1 MPPPPTPGFADKGGA
16 SAGAPPPPQP
26 GLADLQSSSSTSG
39 SETGSTGLSDEA
51 QKRQGANIGQVAQ
64 AQAGAREAGAQY
76 GTLQADQAAQRSQT
90 LLAEASTGIEKA
102 AAQIALQDEIQQRVD
117 KRMTAGAE
125 WKPDRSEL
133 FHNDHGVA
141 FGLMAAVAAMAGAWM
156 QGRGLTGQNPYLPTI
171 MHMIDDNVQA
181 QVRANSATM
190 QQLREQKGDIK
201 AAIVEL
207 KQRQLHFAQ
216 LRLDGLALKD
226 QSDLMR
232 AGVEKTRQDMQA
244 QDAKWEQEKR
254 QALERTETRKVTSSF
269 TKSTSPNPLA
279 SKEPGERTPE
289 QGKAQ
294 GAVDAINDFGKKA
307 GLIRDKNG
315 KWTVGGGAF
324 PPAMLEKINPF
335 ADDSIKSAHEAAVEA
350 YGRLQ
355 SGGVIGDKE
364 REAFNEQLGGKT
376 TTRAQLAAR
385 LNAAQVALDARLR
398 SSDEVANKR
407 KTTIP
412 EAWKVQR

>member
-1 MPPPPTPGFADKGGA
+1 MPPPPSPGIADKGG
-16 SAGAPPPPQP
+16 SAGSAAPPPQP
-26 GLADLQSSSSTSG
+26 GLADQQSSSSTHG
-39 SETGSTGLSDEA
+39 SETGSTGLSAEA
-51 QKRQGANIGQVAQ
+51 QQRQGANITAVAG

-76 GTLQADQAAQRSQT
+76 GTLQANQAADRSK
-90 LLAEASTGIEKA
+90 LLLQQASEGIEKT
-102 AAQIALQDEIQQRVD
+102 AAQLAIQDEIQRRVD
-117 KRMTAGAE
+117 HRMTAGAE

-141 FGLMAAVAAMAGAWM
+141 FGLMAAVAAMAGGWM
-156 QGRGLTGQNPYLPTI
+156 QGRGLAGQNPYLPTI
-171 MHMIDDNVQA
+171 FKMIDDNVSA
-181 QVRANSATM
+181 QVRSNSATM
-190 QQLREQKGDIK
+190 QQLRDQKGDIK

-216 LRLDGLALKD
+216 MRLDGLAMKD
-226 QSDLMR
+226 SSDLMR

-269 TKSTSPNPLA
+269 TQETKPNPNA
-279 SKEPGERTPE
+279 NAERTPE
-289 QGKAQ
+289 QGKAMA
-294 GAVDAINDFGKKA
+294 AVDAINDFGKKA
-307 GLIRDKNG
+307 GLTRDKNG

-324 PPAMLEKINPF
+324 PPAMLERLNPF
-335 ADDSIKSAHEAAVEA
+335 ADDSIKAAHEAAVEA

-385 LNAAQVALDARLR
+385 LNSAQVALDARLR
-398 SSDEVANKR
+398 SRDEVSNKAR
-407 KTTIP
+407 TTIP
-412 EAWKVQR
+412 EAWKVNR